1 MRRKPIAMF
10 GLLALAASAVGC
22 GVGGNASSATGTGP
36 GPQAAPNA
44 DLGADAFYDY
54 PAQTLIDRAAP
65 GEILRSQRLP
75 TPASSL
81 LGTAVSRAERIMYRT
96 ADEHGRPVAATGF
109 LLFPKTPPKDKDGW
123 PLISW
128 AHGSTGA
135 GPACAPSRS
144 VSSSDVAPL
153 LVKWLREGY
162 AVVAADYPG
171 LGPNGKLHQFIHLR
185 AEGRSVAHAAL
196 AARNA
201 DPGAVSRKWFAV
213 GISQGG
219 QAALG
224 AGEQAAE
231 AKGMRFLGTAA
242 FAPAAH
248 HAAALRAA
256 AAKQSSG
263 ASLEGMRGLLAYTA
277 LGAHVYDPKRF
288 PYKDLLS
295 PKLAEEMAEPAVHNL
310 CLNQIDG
317 YFSIFAPE
325 KKYSTLNPHWET
337 QNPGLAKFLDSMNP
351 AQRTSSG
358 PILVMQ
364 GESDEV
370 VTPESTRRLITE
382 LCAKEDVVD
391 WKTYPG
397 VDHIGVAVAGLEDL
411 GAWLKDRLKNT
422 QPTNRCRPAGSSRT
436 QGK

>member
-1 MRRKPIAMF
+1 MRRKPIAML
-10 GLLALAASAVGC
+10 GLLALAAGAAGC
-22 GVGGNASSATGTGP
+22 GVSGHTSATGTEP
-36 GPQAAPNA
+36 RPQAAPQS
-44 DLGADAFYDY
+44 DLGANAFYDY

-65 GEILRSQRLP
+65 GEILKTQKIPL
-75 TPASSL
+75 PASSL

-109 LLFPKTPPKDKDGW
+109 LLFPKTAPKDKDGW

-135 GPACAPSRS
+135 GPECAPSRS
-144 VSSSDVAPL
+144 VSTADVAPL
-153 LVKWLREGY
+153 LAKWLREGF

-171 LGPNGKLHQFIHLR
+171 LGPNGKFHEFIHLR

-201 DPGAVSRKWFAV
+201 DPKAVSRKWFAV

-248 HAAALRAA
+248 HAAALRNA

-263 ASLEGMRGLLAYTA
+263 ASLEGLRGLLAYIA
-277 LGAHVYDPKRF
+277 AGAHAYDPKKF
-288 PYKDLLS
+288 PYQDLLS
-295 PKLAEEMAEPAVHNL
+295 PGLAEAMAEPAVRNL
-310 CLNQIDG
+310 CLNQIDA
-317 YFSIFAPE
+317 YFSLFAPE
-325 KKYSTLNPHWET
+325 KTSGTLNPDWEKE
-337 QNPGLAKFLDSMNP
+337 NPELTKFLDSMNP
-351 AQRTSSG
+351 AQTTSSG
-358 PILVMQ
+358 PVLVLQ
-364 GESDEV
+364 GENDAV

-391 WKTYPG
+391 WKTFPG
-397 VDHIGVAVAGLEDL
+397 VDHVGVAVAGLQDL
-411 GAWLKDRLKNT
+411 GTWMKGRLKDT
-422 QPTNRCRPAGSSRT
+422 PPTNRCRPAGSSRS